1 MKKLLLILLILPL
14 VSFGQKFE
22 DDFKNFEAFERLIII
37 DSESTIDRFGFFKE
51 KPWIIGDYSPSFF
64 KGSWWAYLGNNPIIY
79 LLETTFGIPIF
90 NSGPHKEY
98 LNTSSNDF
106 GQYNPLFLEKV
117 IGSLKSLSPI
127 SKKIIQPFYDSHFK
141 DQLRELMQN
150 RISVYFSNHS
160 NENFLDKIKNRY
172 DHNLLVQEIKSTD
185 PEIPEETLFWIRR
198 TYDGTSDKF
207 LKLFQLIIEEMDE
220 SEADWIGEK
229 KKQLWINSKNEKE
242 YYVSSK
248 SGLNVREKP
257 SANSNKTGIILY
269 NQKVKILSRSG
280 NKSIIKDTDR
290 TTGIVKTIEGEWVEI
305 LFGTNLKGYV
315 FDGFLK
321 ELNLIDNNKSNDD
334 SPENFKFENKK
345 YYSNSFVPLLFREGP
360 NINSK
365 VLDRIKYGEE
375 LVINTEP
382 LKKHDLTFYFS
393 KEYKASHTNISYNS
407 HTIESYYIKG
417 NYNGVMGYV
426 YFGLLSEKKPTD
438 FSVFFKVIKD
448 SKGEKVKDVI
458 YKDLDEKM
466 LISEEYTER
475 EGMETK
481 AWTRI
486 KNYQNGIKVIED
498 FNGKYT
504 QTNTIVSSIDS
515 RDDFYILSN
524 NLFRLLYL
532 PTIESIN
539 ISKDSWYI
547 SFSEMGP
554 SISIKISEDEKKV
567 FIEYD
572 YGGC

>member
-1 MKKLLLILLILPL
+1 MKKLILL
-14 VSFGQKFE
+14 
-22 DDFKNFEAFERLIII
+22 ALIIPLFSFSQKLTEDKVAPFKKNI
-37 DSESTIDRFGFFKE
+37 NNSNYIGSTK
-51 KPWIIGDYSPSFF
+51 SFF
-64 KGSWWAYLGNNPIIY
+64 KGFWINETGMMKLA
-79 LLETTFGIPIF
+79 ETTFGIPVF
-90 NSGPHKEY
+90 NSGPHTKEY
-98 LNTSSNDF
+98 FNNHCFCKDF
-106 GQYNPLFLEKV
+106 GHYNPLFLDVV
-117 IGSLKSLSPI
+117 IESVKSLSP
-127 SKKIIQPFYDSHFK
+127 SLKILVQPLYDSFFK
-141 DQLRELMQN
+141 IPLRRLMQN
-150 RISVYFSNHS
+150 KISDYFTGNL
-160 NENFLDKIKNRY
+160 NKNILDQIKNKD
-172 DHNLLVQEIKSTD
+172 DHNSLLKEIKSTD
-185 PEIPEETLFWIRR
+185 PKIPAETLFWIRR
-198 TYDGTSDKF
+198 AYDGTLDKF
-207 LKLFQLIIEEMDE
+207 LKLFQVIMEEMDE
-220 SEADWIGEK
+220 SETEWIREK
-229 KKQLWINSKNEKE
+229 KKQLLLKTKNEKQ

-257 SANSNKTGIILY
+257 SGNSNKIGIVLY

-290 TTGIVKTIEGEWVEI
+290 ETGIVKNIQGEWVEI
-305 LFGTNLKGYV
+305 LFGANLKGYV

-321 ELNLIDNNKSNDD
+321 ELNMIDNNKSNDD
-334 SPENFKFENKK
+334 SPENFVFENKK

-365 VLDRIKYGEE
+365 VLDRIRYGEE
-375 LVINTEP
+375 LVVNTEP
-382 LKKHDLTFYFS
+382 IKKHDLTFYFS
-393 KEYKASHTNISYNS
+393 KEYKASRTKISYNS
-407 HTIESYYIKG
+407 HTIESYYVKG
-417 NYNGVMGYV
+417 NYKGVMGYV

-448 SKGEKVKDVI
+448 SKGEKVEDVI

-475 EGMETK
+475 EGIERK
-481 AWTRI
+481 EWTRI
-486 KNYQNGIKVIED
+486 KNYQNDITVIED

-504 QTNTIVSSIDS
+504 KTNTIVLSVES

-547 SFSEMGP
+547 TYSEMGP

>member
-1 MKKLLLILLILPL
+1 MKKLILF
-14 VSFGQKFE
+14 V
-22 DDFKNFEAFERLIII
+22 LIIPLFSFSQKLTEDI
-37 DSESTIDRFGFFKE
+37 IEPFKKNINQWHHVVSTK
-51 KPWIIGDYSPSFF
+51 SFF
-64 KGSWWAYLGNNPIIY
+64 KGFWINETGMMKLA
-79 LLETTFGIPIF
+79 ETTFGTPVF
-90 NSGPHKEY
+90 NSGPHSKEY
-98 LNTSSNDF
+98 FNNNCFCKDF
-106 GQYNPLFLEKV
+106 GHYDPLFLDLV
-117 IGSLKSLSPI
+117 IESVKSLSP
-127 SKKIIQPFYDSHFK
+127 SLKTLVQPLYDSYFK
-141 DQLRELMQN
+141 MPLRRLMQN
-150 RISVYFSNHS
+150 KVSDYFAGNSNK
-160 NENFLDKIKNRY
+160 NFLNQIHNKD
-172 DHNLLVQEIKSTD
+172 DHNSLLKEIKSTY
-185 PEIPEETLFWIRR
+185 PKIPAETLFWIRR
-198 TYDGTSDKF
+198 TYDGTSEKF
-207 LKLFQLIIEEMDE
+207 LKLFQVIMEEMDE
-220 SEADWIGEK
+220 SETEWIREK

-257 SANSNKTGIILY
+257 SGNSNKTGIVLY
-269 NQKVKILSRSG
+269 NQKVKILARSG

-290 TTGIVKTIEGEWVEI
+290 TTGIIKNIEGEWVEI

-321 ELNLIDNNKSNDD
+321 ELNMVDNNKSNDD
-334 SPENFKFENKK
+334 SPENFVFENKK
-345 YYSNSFVPLLFREGP
+345 YYSNSFFPLLFREGP

-407 HTIESYYIKG
+407 HTIESYYVKG
-417 NYNGVMGYV
+417 NYKGVMGYV
-426 YFGLLSEKKPTD
+426 YFGLLSKKKPTD

-448 SKGEKVKDVI
+448 SKGEKVEDVI

-475 EGMETK
+475 EGIESK
-481 AWTRI
+481 EWTRI
-486 KNYQNGIKVIED
+486 KNYQNDITLIED

-504 QTNTIVSSIDS
+504 KTNTIVLSIES

-547 SFSEMGP
+547 SYSEMGP

>member
-1 MKKLLLILLILPL
+1 MKKLI
-14 VSFGQKFE
+14 VFV
-22 DDFKNFEAFERLIII
+22 LIIPLFSFSQKLTEDKVEPFKKNI
-37 DSESTIDRFGFFKE
+37 NNSNYVSSTK
-51 KPWIIGDYSPSFF
+51 SFF
-64 KGSWWAYLGNNPIIY
+64 KGYWINETGMMKLA
-79 LLETTFGIPIF
+79 ETTFGTPVF
-90 NSGPHKEY
+90 NSGPHTKEY
-98 LNTSSNDF
+98 FNSMCFCKDF
-106 GQYNPLFLEKV
+106 GHYNPLFLDLV
-117 IGSLKSLSPI
+117 IESVKSLSP
-127 SKKIIQPFYDSHFK
+127 SLKTLVQPLYDSYFK
-141 DQLRELMQN
+141 MPLRRLMQN
-150 RISVYFSNHS
+150 KVSDYFAGNSNK
-160 NENFLDKIKNRY
+160 NFLDQIHNKD
-172 DHNLLVQEIKSTD
+172 DHNSLLKEIKSTD
-185 PEIPEETLFWIRR
+185 PKIPAETLFWIRR
-198 TYDGTSDKF
+198 TYDGTSEKF
-207 LKLFQLIIEEMDE
+207 LKLFKVIMEEMDE
-220 SEADWIGEK
+220 SETEWIREK
-229 KKQLWINSKNEKE
+229 KKQLLLKTKNEKE

-257 SANSNKTGIILY
+257 SGNSTKTGIVLY
-269 NQKVKILSRSG
+269 NQKVKILARSG

-290 TTGIVKTIEGEWVEI
+290 TTGIVKTIQGEWVEI

-321 ELNLIDNNKSNDD
+321 ELNLIDNNKSSGD
-334 SPENFKFENKK
+334 NFKFENKK

-417 NYNGVMGYV
+417 NYKGVMGYV
-426 YFGLLSEKKPTD
+426 YFGLLSKKKPTD
-438 FSVFFKVIKD
+438 FSVIFKVIKD
-448 SKGEKVKDVI
+448 SKGVI
-458 YKDLDEKM
+458 EYFEYKGLDEEM

-504 QTNTIVSSIDS
+504 QTNTIVLSIDS

-524 NLFRLLYL
+524 NLFRFLSS
-532 PTIESIN
+532 PTTESIN

>member
-1 MKKLLLILLILPL
+1 M
-14 VSFGQKFE
+14 
-22 DDFKNFEAFERLIII
+22 
-37 DSESTIDRFGFFKE
+37 
-51 KPWIIGDYSPSFF
+51 
-64 KGSWWAYLGNNPIIY
+64 
-79 LLETTFGIPIF
+79 
-90 NSGPHKEY
+90 
-98 LNTSSNDF
+98 
-106 GQYNPLFLEKV
+106 
-117 IGSLKSLSPI
+117 
-127 SKKIIQPFYDSHFK
+127 
-141 DQLRELMQN
+141 
-150 RISVYFSNHS
+150 
-160 NENFLDKIKNRY
+160 
-172 DHNLLVQEIKSTD
+172 
-185 PEIPEETLFWIRR
+185 
-198 TYDGTSDKF
+198 
-207 LKLFQLIIEEMDE
+207 EEMDE
-220 SEADWIGEK
+220 SETEWIREK

-257 SANSNKTGIILY
+257 SDNSNKTGIVPY
-269 NQKVKILSRSG
+269 NQKVKILARSG
-280 NKSIIKDTDR
+280 NKTIIKDTDR
-290 TTGIVKTIEGEWVEI
+290 TPGIIKNIEGEWVEI

-321 ELNLIDNNKSNDD
+321 ELNMIDNNKSNDD
-334 SPENFKFENKK
+334 SPENFVFKNKK

-360 NINSK
+360 DINSK

-393 KEYKASHTNISYNS
+393 KEYKARHTNISYNS
-407 HTIESYYIKG
+407 HTIESYYVKG
-417 NYNGVMGYV
+417 NYKGVMGYV
-426 YFGLLSEKKPTD
+426 YFGLLSKKKPTD

-448 SKGEKVKDVI
+448 SKGEKVEDVI

-475 EGMETK
+475 EGVERK
-481 AWTRI
+481 EWTRI
-486 KNYQNGIKVIED
+486 KNYQNDITLIED

-504 QTNTIVSSIDS
+504 KTNTIVLSIES

-539 ISKDSWYI
+539 ISEDSWYI
-547 SFSEMGP
+547 SYSEMGP

>member
-1 MKKLLLILLILPL
+1 MKKLILFVLILPL
-14 VSFGQKFE
+14 FSFSQKLTEDIIEPFKKNINQWHHVVSTK
-22 DDFKNFEAFERLIII
+22 
-37 DSESTIDRFGFFKE
+37 
-51 KPWIIGDYSPSFF
+51 SFF
-64 KGSWWAYLGNNPIIY
+64 KGFWINETGMMKLA
-79 LLETTFGIPIF
+79 ETTFGTPVF
-90 NSGPHKEY
+90 NSGPHSKEY
-98 LNTSSNDF
+98 FNYNCFCKDF
-106 GQYNPLFLEKV
+106 GHYDPLFLDLV
-117 IGSLKSLSPI
+117 IESVKSLSP
-127 SKKIIQPFYDSHFK
+127 SLKNLVQPLYDSYFK
-141 DQLRELMQN
+141 MPLRRLMQN
-150 RISVYFSNHS
+150 KVSDYFAGNSNK
-160 NENFLDKIKNRY
+160 NFLDQIHNKD
-172 DHNLLVQEIKSTD
+172 DHNSLLKEIKSTY
-185 PEIPEETLFWIRR
+185 PNIPAETLFWIRR
-198 TYDGTSDKF
+198 TYDGTSEKF
-207 LKLFQLIIEEMDE
+207 LKLFQVIMEEMDE
-220 SEADWIGEK
+220 SETEWIREK

-257 SANSNKTGIILY
+257 SGNSNKTGIVLY
-269 NQKVKILSRSG
+269 NQKVKILARSG

-290 TTGIVKTIEGEWVEI
+290 TTGIIKNIEGEWVEI

-321 ELNLIDNNKSNDD
+321 ELNMIDNNNSNDD
-334 SPENFKFENKK
+334 SPENFVFENKK

-407 HTIESYYIKG
+407 HTIESYYVKG
-417 NYNGVMGYV
+417 NYKGVMGYV

-438 FSVFFKVIKD
+438 FSLFFKVIKD
-448 SKGEKVKDVI
+448 SKGEKVEDVI

-475 EGMETK
+475 EGIESK
-481 AWTRI
+481 EWTRI
-486 KNYQNGIKVIED
+486 KNYQNDITLIED

-504 QTNTIVSSIDS
+504 KTNTIVLSIES
-515 RDDFYILSN
+515 RDYFYILSN

-547 SFSEMGP
+547 SYSEMGP

>member
-1 MKKLLLILLILPL
+1 MKKLILL
-14 VSFGQKFE
+14 
-22 DDFKNFEAFERLIII
+22 ALIIPLFSFSQKLTEDKVAPFKKNI
-37 DSESTIDRFGFFKE
+37 NNSNYIGSTK
-51 KPWIIGDYSPSFF
+51 SFF
-64 KGSWWAYLGNNPIIY
+64 KGFWINETGMMKLA
-79 LLETTFGIPIF
+79 ETTFGIPVF
-90 NSGPHKEY
+90 NSGPHTKEY
-98 LNTSSNDF
+98 FNNHCFCKDF
-106 GQYNPLFLEKV
+106 GHYNPLFLDVV
-117 IGSLKSLSPI
+117 IESVKSLSP
-127 SKKIIQPFYDSHFK
+127 SLKILVQPLYDSFFK
-141 DQLRELMQN
+141 IPLRRLMQN
-150 RISVYFSNHS
+150 KISDYFTGNL
-160 NENFLDKIKNRY
+160 NKNILDQIKNKD
-172 DHNLLVQEIKSTD
+172 DHNSLLKEIKSTD
-185 PEIPEETLFWIRR
+185 PKIPAETLFWIRR
-198 TYDGTSDKF
+198 AYDGTLDKF
-207 LKLFQLIIEEMDE
+207 LKLFQVIMEEMDE
-220 SEADWIGEK
+220 SETEWIREK
-229 KKQLWINSKNEKE
+229 KKQLLLKTKNEKQ

-257 SANSNKTGIILY
+257 SGNSNKIGIVLY

-290 TTGIVKTIEGEWVEI
+290 ETGIVKTIEGEWVEI
-305 LFGTNLKGYV
+305 LFGANLKGYV

-321 ELNLIDNNKSNDD
+321 ELNMIDNNKSNDD
-334 SPENFKFENKK
+334 SPENFVFENKK

-365 VLDRIKYGEE
+365 VLDRIRYGEE
-375 LVINTEP
+375 LVVNTEP
-382 LKKHDLTFYFS
+382 IKKHDLTFYFS
-393 KEYKASHTNISYNS
+393 KEYKASRTKISYNS
-407 HTIESYYIKG
+407 HTIESYYVKG
-417 NYNGVMGYV
+417 NYKGVMGYV

-448 SKGEKVKDVI
+448 SKGEKVEDVI

-475 EGMETK
+475 EGIERK
-481 AWTRI
+481 EWTRI
-486 KNYQNGIKVIED
+486 KNYQNDITVIED

-504 QTNTIVSSIDS
+504 KTNTIVLSVES

-547 SFSEMGP
+547 TYSEMGP